1 MLPVTKYS
9 EKTYQPQTV
18 QVALAAYKIVL
29 FELRRGNTLAAIK
42 FFSL

>member
-1 MLPVTKYS
+1 MLPVTKYN

-29 FELRRGNTLAAIK
+29 FELRRGNTLAAIN
-42 FFSL
+42 FFR